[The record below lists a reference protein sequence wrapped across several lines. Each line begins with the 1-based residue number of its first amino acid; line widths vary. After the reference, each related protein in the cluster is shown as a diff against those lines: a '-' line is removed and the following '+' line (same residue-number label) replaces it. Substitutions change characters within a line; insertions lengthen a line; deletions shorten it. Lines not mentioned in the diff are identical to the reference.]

1 MNLNDLLQERA
12 SVYDKMKELNAKYGD
27 SVMDSA
33 DKDTYGTLEAKFDE
47 LTERIENQK
56 KATERAR
63 IMDQAN
69 EAAQKPADKK
79 PEVSKL
85 FARALSGHP
94 AAVEAYRQATIYN
107 SDPVNYT
114 LGTDATAGSLTA
126 PMEFREELIR
136 GLDDDLFMRRISR
149 KIGGIGAAQSLGF
162 PQRLTSA
169 TDATWTTEVASATEE
184 QALTYGRREFKP
196 NRLAKLLKIS
206 KTLMAHAPMAEGVL
220 LQEMRYNIGTVQEA
234 AYLNG
239 DGSGEPLGVFY
250 ASNDGVPSTRD
261 VSADNTTTAFTMDG
275 LLNALY
281 SLKGQ
286 YQAKASWIFHRDA
299 VKMLAKIKNGEG
311 IYLWQPSTQVGQ
323 PDRLF
328 GHPVYMSEYAPNTF
342 TTGKYVGVVGDFNY
356 YWICD
361 ADTLT
366 VQVLNELYAV
376 TNQTG
381 YIYEYAGDGAPVLGE
396 AFARVKLA

>member
-12 SVYDKMKELNAKYGD
+12 SVYDKMKELNTKYGD
-27 SVMDSA
+27 SVMESA
-33 DKDTYGTLEAKFDE
+33 DKDTYSNLEAKFDE
-47 LTERIENQK
+47 LTERIEAQK

-63 IMDQAN
+63 IMDRAN
-69 EAAQKPADKK
+69 EEAEKPAEKK
-79 PEVSKL
+79 PEASKL

-94 AAVEAYRQATIYN
+94 AAIEAYRQASIRNN
-107 SDPVNYT
+107 SVDYT
-114 LGTDATAGSLTA
+114 LGTTATAGALTA

-136 GLDDDLFMRRISR
+136 GLDDDLFMRKISR

-206 KTLMAHAPMAEGVL
+206 KTLMAHAPMAEGAL

-234 AYLNG
+234 AYLGG

-250 ASNDGVPSTRD
+250 ASNDGIPSSRD
-261 VSADNTTTAFTMDG
+261 VSTDNTTTAFTMDG

-281 SLKGQ
+281 FLKGQ

-323 PDRLF
+323 PDRFF

-342 TTGKYVGVVGDFNY
+342 TTGKYVGIVGDFNY